1 MYFSRNTLDKIEDRL
16 ELMFHLNFHCT
27 FTRFCE
33 GIVQYIFKY
42 YLQFMLCVSN
52 KSDLSSEMSSPQL
65 LHYYISEAQHSLIS
79 EHLISKRWQEKKN
92 LFTEGNLV

>member
-1 MYFSRNTLDKIEDRL
+1 
-16 ELMFHLNFHCT
+16 MFHLNFHCA

-65 LHYYISEAQHSLIS
+65 LLLHFRGPAFSYKQALN
-79 EHLISKRWQEKKN
+79 K
-92 LFTEGNLV
+92 